1 MAKNKG
7 YRKGTVFGD
16 LDKVGEGLSKSID
29 KAAENAGKSITKVT
43 KKLGK

>member
-7 YRKGTVFGD
+7 YQKGTVFGD
-16 LDKVGEGLSKSID
+16 LDKVGEGLGKSID
-29 KAAENAGKSITKVT
+29 KVAENAGKGISKTV